1 MNDISIII
9 PFHRNKKMLLTSL
22 KTLEESLS
30 ESVEIIIV
38 ANNINMQEIQLDLKP
53 SKYKLLQFGENLFY
67 PEAIRQGAMAANGKY
82 LILADPDIFY
92 CEDWLRQMI
101 ICFNTHDRVGG
112 VGAKLVNPLNNRL
125 LDFGIGYYG
134 YHTVHPFR
142 GLPYTHELCDRDI
155 CVQSICSALF
165 LIEHSLLE
173 SCNYFDPEM
182 PYAYCDNDLC
192 LRLKEKGYEIWGA
205 AKAIAYHK
213 GNTDALNSKYYAFQY
228 LRNDC
233 TAAFF
238 SKNYNRYLND
248 FPRFIKESIN
258 YFLLRK
264 STRGYIFI
272 NLSSLYDWK
281 SYMEVLIESGFVI
294 LDISECIISQRNS
307 NYIDLFNTIDSSLID
322 SKTPL
327 IYFLDC
333 FMACSENSLW
343 FSLRD
348 TREDV
353 IIDCNANCI
362 PCWLIANNLI

>member
-1 MNDISIII
+1 MSDISIII
-9 PFHRNKKMLLTSL
+9 PFHRNKKMLSTSL
-22 KTLEESLS
+22 KTLEDSIS
-30 ESVEIIIV
+30 EPIEIIIV
-38 ANNINMQEIQLDLKP
+38 ANNINIREIELDINLH
-53 SKYKLLQFGENLFY
+53 KYRLLQFGENLFY
-67 PEAIRQGAMAANGKY
+67 PEAIRQGALVAGGKY

-92 CEDWLRQMI
+92 CEGWLQQML
-101 ICFNTHDRVGG
+101 ICFKSHENVGG

-134 YHTVHPFR
+134 YHTVHSFR
-142 GLPYTHELCDRDI
+142 GLPYSHNLCQEDI

-173 SCNYFDPEM
+173 SFHYFDTEM

-192 LRLKEKGYEIWGA
+192 LRLKDKGYEIWGA
-205 AKAIAYHK
+205 ASAIAYHK
-213 GNTDALNSKYYAFQY
+213 GNTDAINSKYYAFQH
-228 LRNDC
+228 LRDDC

-238 SKNYNRYLND
+238 AKNHNRYLND
-248 FPRFIKESIN
+248 YSRYLKKSVD
-258 YFLLRK
+258 YFMPKK
-264 STRGYIFI
+264 SVRGYIFI

-281 SYMEVLIESGFVI
+281 SYIDFLTEVGFAI
-294 LDISECIISQRNS
+294 LDVSECLITQRNS
-307 NYIDLFNTIDSSLID
+307 SYIDLFNTIDNSLID

-327 IYFLDC
+327 LYFIDN
-333 FMACSENSLW
+333 FTACSDNSLW

-362 PCWLIANNLI
+362 PCWLVANNLI